1 MAFID
6 IFNFKKY
13 FSKPSDSQVARYGHV
28 NALYDALNSGGNY
41 QSKFTVDTVTQTG
54 GPTSDVTINAD
65 AGSITLAGTVG
76 GGQFNF
82 VVTNDKVTDSSII
95 LLTFKLNSAF
105 DAPTQAFGVATYGI
119 VDGSFGITFARPA
132 SPTPTAIPLTINF
145 LIINP

>member
-54 GPTSDVTINAD
+54 GPGNGVTINAD
-65 AGSITLAGTVG
+65 AGSITLAGNVG

-105 DAPTQAFGVATYGI
+105 DAPTTAFGISTYSI
-119 VDGSFGITFARPA
+119 TDGSFGITFARPA
-132 SPTPTAIPLTINF
+132 SPTPSAIPLTIDF

>member
-13 FSKPSDSQVARYGHV
+13 FANPSDSQVARYGHV

-54 GPTSDVTINAD
+54 GPTNGVTINAD

-82 VVTNDKVTDSSII
+82 VVTNDKVTDSSVIF
-95 LLTFKLNSAF
+95 LTFKLNSPI
-105 DAPTQAFGVATYGI
+105 DAPIPAFGISTYSI
-119 VDGSFGITFARPA
+119 TDGSFGITFARSP
-132 SPTPTAIPLTINF
+132 SPTPSAIPLTIDF

>member
-1 MAFID
+1 MAKITKD
-6 IFNFKKY
+6 NYNELK
-13 FSKPSDSQVARYGHV
+13 SKDLDNNYAKVWHV

-54 GPTSDVTINAD
+54 GPGNGVTINAD

-105 DAPTQAFGVATYGI
+105 DAPTTAFGISTYSI
-119 VDGSFGITFARPA
+119 TDGSFGITFARPA
-132 SPTPTAIPLTINF
+132 SPTPSAIPLTIDF